1 MRSAR
6 YPLPFRST
14 YLSVINLLLSFGALA
29 QSYQHQNFNE
39 LNGLPST
46 ETYQAFQD
54 SKGFVWIGTDNGVV
68 RFDGGEMRL
77 FSAAQGLTDNTV
89 FGFFED
95 RRGNIWFR
103 TFSGLISYYADSARK
118 VVTYPFNNLIVDSL
132 RANILNDVKVDSA
145 GSLYFFPSMTGPS
158 YVIDAAGKISLLEKA
173 RDTSFIYLHTIDAQR
188 HEYAIGIVGIPRLLK
203 GIKVGDRYFPATIDL
218 NFHSSPVATYR
229 YHNDALYV
237 VVNRNVFRMR
247 NDQLDLLY
255 TSPEPII
262 SFTIDKSGKFWV
274 GMFGGGVQ
282 YFQDDSFVLAT
293 PIRQLANASV
303 SGILQDHEGGFWF
316 TTLDRGVFYFPHF
329 EIEISHSEMGAES
342 KRSCVGIG
350 KNRAF
355 IGRYNGEVTELL
367 PGGKERLVYRDTT
380 AIMAIHEDRNGGI
393 WCASL
398 TSVFLLAPDG
408 AVRFKTVVSGIRG
421 FYESGAGEVSGYSA
435 AHTYTFS
442 QQNGHRIDLAMKRRP
457 AKIMTLG
464 GETFVGTLIGLEHYD
479 EKGRPLHADTF
490 LLRTRIGALSH
501 YNGYVLIG
509 TIGRGLFAYKGNKLT
524 SLTQGKVPVESVYA
538 LLTVKDQLW
547 VATEGGIFVGNLK
560 DLTRGEMNWKQ
571 LNRASGLL
579 SDKCTHLAQIDDKVV
594 AFSDRGLSWIPL
606 NLQRFAGTKPVIY
619 VQAVK
624 INNEEMLSI
633 PSRLK
638 WDENNLLIDV
648 GALAFNNRNLQFRQ
662 RLNNQPWNYSTDGT
676 IAYYGLGSGTYR
688 LAIEASLNAKDWV
701 AYAQPLQFEILPPW
715 WSTWI
720 FRTGVFGLIVL
731 IGLAVYRIRENAI
744 RRKQSYLELINS
756 HQQRLIDAE
765 IQAQERE
772 RKRIAKDLHDGV
784 GTALSSIKLLVGN
797 ALEDDPQA
805 RTQRVQEINDNLTEV
820 IADIKRIVYDLHPPS
835 LERYGLKV
843 GLENLAE
850 KINAHGVISV
860 ICDYYGQ
867 KEVSAS
873 VSIMIY
879 RILQELINNT
889 LKHARATEIRIHIN
903 QFDDEIN
910 VMYEDN
916 GIGMVGSRFNG
927 LGLHSIESRIRSL
940 QGRMSWESNHKGTFY
955 NFDVPYH

>member
-1 MRSAR
+1 MHSAR
-6 YPLPFRST
+6 YPLPFR
-14 YLSVINLLLSFGALA
+14 LICFPVAFLLGFGAFA
-29 QSYQHQNFNE
+29 QSYQFQNFNE

-54 SKGFVWIGTDNGVV
+54 SKGFIWIGTDNGVV
-68 RFDGGEMRL
+68 RFDGGEMKL
-77 FSAAQGLTDNTV
+77 FSAMQGLTDNTV

-95 RRGNIWFR
+95 SKGNIWFR
-103 TFSGLISYYADSARK
+103 TFSGLISYYDYSTRK
-118 VVTYPFNNLIVDSL
+118 VIAYPYNSLIVDSL
-132 RANILNDVKVDSA
+132 RTNVLNDVKVDSM
-145 GSLYFFPSMTGPS
+145 GSLYFSPSMVGST
-158 YVIDAAGKISLLEKA
+158 YTIDNKGKISVLEKV
-173 RDTSFIYLHTIDAQR
+173 RDSSFVYLHTTNARQ
-188 HEYAIGIVGIPRLLK
+188 HEYAIGILGAPLLL
-203 GIKVGDRYFPATIDL
+203 GAIKVDNRYFPAPIDL
-218 NFHSSPVATYR
+218 NFRSNPVATYQ
-229 YHNDALYV
+229 YYNNALYV
-237 VVNRNVFRMR
+237 VVNRNVFRIR

-255 TSPEPII
+255 TAPEPII
-262 SFTIDKSGKFWV
+262 SFTIDKSGRFWV

-282 YFQDDSFVLAT
+282 YFQNDSFGSAASLS
-293 PIRQLANASV
+293 QLANASV

-316 TTLDRGVFYFPHF
+316 TTLDRGVFFFPNF
-329 EIEISHSEMGAES
+329 EIQIRLSGMETES

-355 IGRYNGEVTELL
+355 IGRYNGVVSELL
-367 PGGKERLVYRDTT
+367 PDGRERLLHRDTT
-380 AIMAIHEDRNGGI
+380 AIMAIHEDQNGGI

-398 TSVFLLAPDG
+398 TNVFLLSAQG
-408 AVRFKTVVSGIRG
+408 TVLFKTLISGIRG
-421 FYESGAGEVSGYSA
+421 FYENGAGNVCGYSA
-435 AHTYTFS
+435 GHAYEFS
-442 QQNGHRIDLAMKRRP
+442 QSKGYRINLPMRRRP
-457 AKIMTLG
+457 SKIMTLG
-464 GETFVGTLIGLEHYD
+464 GEIFVGTLVGLEHYN
-479 EKGRPLHADTF
+479 EKGKPLHADTF

-501 YNGYVLIG
+501 YDGHILIG
-509 TIGRGLFAYKGNKLT
+509 TIGRGLYAYKNNKLT
-524 SLTQGKVPVESVYA
+524 SLTAGKVPVESVYA

-547 VATEGGIFVGNLK
+547 VATEGGILVGSLTNLG
-560 DLTRGEMNWKQ
+560 RGTVNWKQ
-571 LNRASGLL
+571 INRSSGLL
-579 SDKCTHLAQIDDKVV
+579 SDKCTHLAQIDGRVV

-606 NLQRFAGTKPVIY
+606 NLQRFAGTRPVIY
-619 VQAVK
+619 VEAVK
-624 INNEEMLSI
+624 INNEEVLSI
-633 PSRLK
+633 PPRLK
-638 WDENNLLIDV
+638 WNENNLLIEV

-662 RLNNQPWNYSTDGT
+662 RLNDQPWNYSAEGT
-676 IAYYGLGSGTYR
+676 IAYYGLRSGTYR
-688 LAIEASLNAKDWV
+688 LAIEASLNGKDWV
-701 AYAQPLQFEILPPW
+701 GYEQPLQFEILPPW
-715 WSTWI
+715 WSNWI
-720 FRTGVFGLIVL
+720 FRGVVAGLVILIVL
-731 IGLAVYRIRENAI
+731 AIYWMRLNAI
-744 RRKQSYLELINS
+744 RRKQNYLELINS

-797 ALEDDPQA
+797 ALEDDPQV
-805 RTQRVQEINDNLTEV
+805 RSQRVQEINDNLTEV

-860 ICDYYGQ
+860 SCDYYGQ

-889 LKHARATEIRIHIN
+889 LKHARATEIRIHVN
-903 QFDDEIN
+903 QFEDEIN

-955 NFDVPYH
+955 NFDIPYN